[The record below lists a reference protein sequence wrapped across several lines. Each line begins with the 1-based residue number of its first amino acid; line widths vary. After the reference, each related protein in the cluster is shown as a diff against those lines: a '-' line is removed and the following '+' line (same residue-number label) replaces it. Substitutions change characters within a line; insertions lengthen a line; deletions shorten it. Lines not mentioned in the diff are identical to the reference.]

1 MSAGRRRI
9 LRVLLLIL
17 VPLLAIIAGL
27 WMWLHGGRFIET
39 DNAFVKAPKLLVSP
53 DVAGAVK
60 KVLVT
65 ENQVV
70 EAGQALL
77 KLDDAHLRLMARRAN
92 AGIAEVRSDLNALRA
107 QYREKQAEIALA
119 RTNFEFAQ
127 RVLQRQK
134 DLMSD
139 NFATASNLDDA
150 QHEVNR
156 AGRQIET
163 LRQNLASIAERLG
176 GGVKTPPESHP
187 RYQAAVAELALAQLQ
202 MRRSTV
208 LASLPGIVSR
218 LPEPGQ
224 YFEVGETAMALV
236 GNSDMWI
243 EANFTE
249 TELTHMRN
257 GQTVTI
263 TIDTYP
269 DIVWEGFVQSV
280 SPATGAEFA
289 IIPPQNATGNWVK
302 IPQRVPVRIRLIA
315 QDDQPRLLSGMS
327 AVVEVDTHH
336 RRTLFGWGLPPQ

>member
-1 MSAGRRRI
+1 MSAGSRRAWRA
-9 LRVLLLIL
+9 LLLIL
-17 VPLLAIIAGL
+17 IPLLAIIAGL
-27 WMWLHGGRFIET
+27 WMWLNGGRFIET
-39 DNAFVKAPKLLVSP
+39 DNAFIKAPKLLVSP

-70 EAGQALL
+70 KIGQALL

-92 AGIAEVRSDLNALRA
+92 AGIAQVRSDLNALRA

-119 RTNFEFAQ
+119 RTNYQFAQ
-127 RVLQRQK
+127 RVLLRQK
-134 DLMSD
+134 ELMSD

-150 QHEVNR
+150 QHEVNL
-156 AGRQIET
+156 AGRKIET
-163 LRQNLASIAERLG
+163 LRQSLVSIAERLG
-176 GGVKTPPESHP
+176 GAIDTPAKSHP
-187 RYQAAVAELALAQLQ
+187 RYQAAVADLALAQLQ
-202 MRRSTV
+202 MRRTTV

-224 YFEVGETAMALV
+224 YFEVGEAAMALV
-236 GNSDMWI
+236 GNTDMWV

-249 TELTHMRN
+249 TELRHMRD
-257 GQTVTI
+257 GQTVSI
-263 TIDTYP
+263 TVDTYP
-269 DIVWEGFVQSV
+269 DTVWEGLVQSV

-302 IPQRVPVRIRLIA
+302 IPQRIAVRIRLIP
-315 QDDQPRLLSGMS
+315 QDDQPRLRSGMS